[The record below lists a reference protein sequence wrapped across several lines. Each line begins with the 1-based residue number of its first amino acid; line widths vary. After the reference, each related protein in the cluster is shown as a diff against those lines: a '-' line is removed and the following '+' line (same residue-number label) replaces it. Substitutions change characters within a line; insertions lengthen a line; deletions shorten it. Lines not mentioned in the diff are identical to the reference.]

1 MSAVEPA
8 EPGATD
14 PASPAEPPA
23 YLAGLNDAQ
32 REAVLH
38 EGPPLLILAG
48 AGSGKT
54 RVITSKIAH
63 LLESR
68 GYRPEAILAVAF
80 TNKAAE
86 EMRERVRRYSPAGA
100 GVMIKTFHAFGAWL
114 LRRYG
119 EAIGLERDFTIYDE
133 EDSLALLRAA
143 VEGQVDRDRLRDLA
157 ARIARAKDRC
167 LSPEDD
173 LSGFPLGELA
183 AEIDFR
189 QAYRRYQERLRAAG
203 CLDFGDLLLQSV
215 HLLSS
220 QPEVRSRL
228 QSRFRAVLVDEYQD
242 SNHAQFRMLELL
254 YHPANYLCA
263 VGDEDQSIYS
273 FRGAE
278 LDNIL
283 GFPGHF
289 PGTRVV
295 RLEQNYRSAAN
306 ILEVATRVVEH
317 NRRRLGKTLWTRKP
331 AGAPVELAVLE
342 DQDGEAR
349 FCAGEL
355 GDGELASSA
364 ILYRMNF
371 QSRPFETLFTRL
383 GIPFRVVGTVRFY
396 EREEVKDALAY
407 LSLAAN
413 PRDEIAFRRAVNR
426 PRRGIGAR
434 GVEAVLGQRERAGGN
449 LLEAAEQAAALA
461 ASARAPGGARGGG
474 APAIRGGA
482 SAPKGL
488 AAFLKV
494 VRSLREALERD
505 PPASLDRAV
514 LDLLTDS
521 GLLEH
526 YQERDRTED
535 TDRQRNLS
543 ELVNATTEHPGT
555 REGLAQ
561 FLEGVM
567 LNSMDE
573 NPFAPAGKVT
583 LITVHNTK
591 GLEFDRVFLTGLEE
605 GIFPHYASTSGGAP
619 VSGEELEEERRL
631 FYVGATRARERLLLT
646 CCRRRRVFGS
656 FQSVET
662 SRFLSEV
669 PPGLLHFHGREA
681 PGAGP
686 SERFPPGCQVYHEDY
701 GPGVVTRAWT
711 AEGQPMIAVR
721 FDSGRIARF
730 PVKYSSLEKVSRDT

>member
-1 MSAVEPA
+1 LSAA
-8 EPGATD
+8 EPG
-14 PASPAEPPA
+14 
-23 YLAGLNDAQ
+23 YLAGLNEAQ

-38 EGPPLLILAG
+38 EDGPLLILAG

-54 RVITSKIAH
+54 RVITSKIVH
-63 LLESR
+63 LIEAR
-68 GYRPEAILAVAF
+68 GYPPEAILAVAF

-86 EMRERVRRYSPAGA
+86 EMRERVRRYCPAGA

-119 EAIGLERDFTIYDE
+119 QAAGLSRDFTIYDD

-143 VEGQVDRDRLRDLA
+143 AAGRVEKERLRDLS

-167 LSPEDD
+167 LAPEDD
-173 LSGFPLGELA
+173 LSGLSLGELA
-183 AEIDFR
+183 AELDFR
-189 QAYRRYQERLRAAG
+189 EVYRLYQERLRAAG
-203 CLDFGDLLLQSV
+203 CLDFGDLLLESV
-215 HLLSS
+215 RLLSA
-220 QPEVRSRL
+220 QPEVRAQL

-242 SNHAQFRMLELL
+242 SNHAQFRLLELL
-254 YHPANYLCA
+254 YDKANYLCA

-283 GFPGHF
+283 GFAGHF
-289 PGTRVV
+289 PGTRVI

-306 ILEVATRVVEH
+306 ILKVATRVVEH
-317 NRRRLGKTLWTRKP
+317 NRRRLGKTLWTRAP

-342 DQDGEAR
+342 DQEAEAR
-349 FCAGEL
+349 FCAGQL
-355 GDGELASSA
+355 ADGKLAGSA

-371 QSRPFETLFTRL
+371 QSRAFETLFTSLR
-383 GIPFRVVGTVRFY
+383 IPFRVIGTVRFY

-407 LSLAAN
+407 LALAAN
-413 PRDEIAFRRAVNR
+413 PRDEVAFRRAVNR
-426 PRRGIGAR
+426 PRRGVGAR
-434 GVEAVLGQRERAGGN
+434 GVEAVLALRGSTGGD
-449 LLEAAEQAAALA
+449 LLQAAARA
-461 ASARAPGGARGGG
+461 ASNRAA
-474 APAIRGGA
+474 
-482 SAPKGL
+482 KGL
-488 AAFLKV
+488 AAFLTAAAA
-494 VRSLREALERD
+494 LREALERD
-505 PPASLDRAV
+505 PPLSLDRLV
-514 LDLLTDS
+514 LDLLRDS

-526 YQERDRTED
+526 YRERDRSED

-543 ELVNATTEHPGT
+543 ELVNATAEFPGT
-555 REGLAQ
+555 REGLTQ
-561 FLEGVM
+561 FLEGVL

-573 NPFAPAGKVT
+573 NPFAPLGKVT

-605 GIFPHYASTSGGAP
+605 GIFPHFASTASGTTA
-619 VSGEELEEERRL
+619 SGDELEEERRL
-631 FYVGATRARERLLLT
+631 FYVGATRARERLVLT

-656 FQSVET
+656 WQAAEA

-669 PPGLLHFHGREA
+669 PAELLAVRGRE
-681 PGAGP
+681 P
-686 SERFPPGCQVYHEDY
+686 SAAAERFPPGCQVYHEDY
-701 GPGVVTRAWT
+701 GPGVVIRAWS

-730 PVKYSSLEKVSRDT
+730 PVKFSALERVSRDP

>member
-1 MSAVEPA
+1 MSAVEPPA
-8 EPGATD
+8 AGAAD
-14 PASPAEPPA
+14 PAPLAEPPA

-38 EGPPLLILAG
+38 DGAPLLILAG

-63 LLESR
+63 LLEAR
-68 GYRPEAILAVAF
+68 GYPPEAILAVAF

-86 EMRERVRRYSPAGA
+86 EMRERVRRYSAAGA
-100 GVMIKTFHAFGAWL
+100 EVMIKTFHAFGAWL

-119 EAIGLERDFTIYDE
+119 EAIGLERDFTIYDD

-143 VEGQVDRDRLRDLA
+143 VEGRVDRDRLRDLSG
-157 ARIARAKDRC
+157 RIARAKDRC

-173 LSGFPLGELA
+173 LSGFQLGELA
-183 AEIDFR
+183 AEVDFQ
-189 QAYRRYQERLRAAG
+189 QAYRLYRERLRAAG
-203 CLDFGDLLLQSV
+203 CLDFGDLLLESV
-215 HLLSS
+215 RLLAT

-242 SNHAQFRMLELL
+242 SNHAQFRLLELL
-254 YHPANYLCA
+254 YDRSNYLCA

-278 LDNIL
+278 LENIL
-283 GFPGHF
+283 SFAGHF

-331 AGAPVELAVLE
+331 AGDPVELAVLE
-342 DQDGEAR
+342 DQDDEAR
-349 FCAGEL
+349 FCAEQL
-355 GDGELASSA
+355 ADGELAGSA

-371 QSRPFETLFTRL
+371 QSRAFETLFTRL

-407 LSLAAN
+407 LCLAAN

-434 GVEAVLGQRERAGGN
+434 SVEAVLGLRGGTGGN
-449 LLEAAEQAAALA
+449 LLQAAELA
-461 ASARAPGGARGGG
+461 ASERG
-474 APAIRGGA
+474 
-482 SAPKGL
+482 PKGL
-488 AAFLKV
+488 AAFLRV
-494 VRSLREALERD
+494 VRALGEALEHE
-505 PPASLDRAV
+505 PPSSLDRAV
-514 LDLLTDS
+514 LEMLTDS

-526 YQERDRTED
+526 YRERDLTED

-543 ELVNATTEHPGT
+543 ELVNATTEFPGT

-605 GIFPHYASTSGGAP
+605 GIFPHYASTAGEAP

-656 FQSVET
+656 YQTVEA

-669 PPGLLHFHGREA
+669 PAGLLRIRGRAA
-681 PGAGP
+681 PGAAP
-686 SERFPPGCQVYHEDY
+686 AERFPPGCQVYHEDY

>member
-1 MSAVEPA
+1 MSA
-8 EPGATD
+8 
-14 PASPAEPPA
+14 AEPPA
-23 YLAGLNDAQ
+23 GAALSAGAPLPGYLAGLNEAQ

-38 EGPPLLILAG
+38 EGGPLLILAG

-63 LLESR
+63 LIEAR
-68 GYRPEAILAVAF
+68 GYPPEAILAVAF

-119 EAIGLERDFTIYDE
+119 EATGLSRDFTIYDD

-143 VEGQVDRDRLRDLA
+143 VEGRVDRDRLRDLS

-167 LSPEDD
+167 LAPEDD
-173 LSGFPLGELA
+173 LSAMSLGELA
-183 AEIDFR
+183 AEVDF
-189 QAYRRYQERLRAAG
+189 QEAYRLYQERLRAAG
-203 CLDFGDLLLQSV
+203 CLDFGDLLLESV
-215 HLLSS
+215 RLLGTR
-220 QPEVRSRL
+220 PEVRSQL
-228 QSRFRAVLVDEYQD
+228 QARFRAVLVDEYQD
-242 SNHAQFRMLELL
+242 SNHAQFRLLELL
-254 YHPANYLCA
+254 HDKSNYLCA

-283 GFPGHF
+283 GFAGHF
-289 PGTRVV
+289 PGTRII
-295 RLEQNYRSAAN
+295 RLEQNYRSSAN
-306 ILEVATRVVEH
+306 ILEVAARVVEH
-317 NRRRLGKTLWTRKP
+317 NRRRLGKTLWTRQP
-331 AGAPVELAVLE
+331 GGPPVELAVLE
-342 DQDGEAR
+342 DQEAEAR

-355 GDGELASSA
+355 ADGQLAGSA

-371 QSRPFETLFTRL
+371 QSRAFETLFTSLR
-383 GIPFRVVGTVRFY
+383 IPFRVVGTVRFY

-407 LSLAAN
+407 LALAAN

-426 PRRGIGAR
+426 PRRGVGAR
-434 GVEAVLGQRERAGGN
+434 GVEAVLALRGRTGGN
-449 LLEAAEQAAALA
+449 LLEAAALA
-461 ASARAPGGARGGG
+461 AGSRG
-474 APAIRGGA
+474 
-482 SAPKGL
+482 SSKGL

-494 VRSLREALERD
+494 AGAVRESLRRE
-505 PPASLDRAV
+505 PPSSLDRVV
-514 LDLLTDS
+514 LELLTDS

-526 YQERDRTED
+526 YRERDLTED

-543 ELVNATTEHPGT
+543 ELVNATAEFPGSG
-555 REGLAQ
+555 EGLTR

-605 GIFPHYASTSGGAP
+605 GIFPHYASTAGEAH

-656 FQSVET
+656 YQAAEA

-669 PPGLLHFHGREA
+669 PAGLLRVRGWEA
-681 PGAGP
+681 AAAAPA
-686 SERFPPGCQVYHEDY
+686 ERFPPGCQVYHEDY
-701 GPGVVTRAWT
+701 GPGVVTRAWS

-730 PVKYSSLEKVSRDT
+730 PVKYSALERVSRDT

>member
-1 MSAVEPA
+1 
-8 EPGATD
+8 
-14 PASPAEPPA
+14 
-23 YLAGLNDAQ
+23 
-32 REAVLH
+32 
-38 EGPPLLILAG
+38 
-48 AGSGKT
+48 
-54 RVITSKIAH
+54 
-63 LLESR
+63 
-68 GYRPEAILAVAF
+68 
-80 TNKAAE
+80 
-86 EMRERVRRYSPAGA
+86 
-100 GVMIKTFHAFGAWL
+100 MIKTFHAFGAWL
-114 LRRYG
+114 LRRHG
-119 EAIGLERDFTIYDE
+119 GQIGLRRDFTIYDE

-143 VEGQVDRDRLRDLA
+143 VEGRVDRDRLRELS

-167 LSPEDD
+167 LAPGDD
-173 LSGFPLGELA
+173 LSGLGLGELA
-183 AEIDFR
+183 AEVDF
-189 QAYRRYQERLRAAG
+189 QEAYRLYQERLRAAG
-203 CLDFGDLLLQSV
+203 CLDFGDLLLESV
-215 HLLSS
+215 RLLSER
-220 QPEVRSRL
+220 PEMRAQL

-242 SNHAQFRMLELL
+242 SNHAQFRLLELL
-254 YHPANYLCA
+254 HDRSNYLCA

-283 GFPGHF
+283 SFAQHF

-331 AGAPVELAVLE
+331 AGEPVELAVLE
-342 DQDGEAR
+342 DQEDEAR
-349 FCAGEL
+349 FCADKL
-355 GDGELASSA
+355 SDGRLSSSA

-371 QSRPFETLFTRL
+371 QSRAFETLFTRL

-407 LSLAAN
+407 LSLAVN
-413 PRDEIAFRRAVNR
+413 PRDEVAFRRAVNR
-426 PRRGIGAR
+426 PRRGVGER
-434 GVEAVLGQRERAGGN
+434 SVEAVLALRGRTGGD
-449 LLEAAEQAAALA
+449 LLAAAALA
-461 ASARAPGGARGGG
+461 ASDRERGG
-474 APAIRGGA
+474 RGSG
-482 SAPKGL
+482 APKGL

-494 VRSLREALERD
+494 TGALREALERE
-505 PPASLDRAV
+505 PPSGLDRVV
-514 LDLLTDS
+514 LDFLGDS

-526 YQERDRTED
+526 YRDRDRTED
-535 TDRQRNLS
+535 TDRRRNLS
-543 ELVNATTEHPGT
+543 ELVNATAENPGT

-573 NPFAPAGKVT
+573 NPFAPTGKVT

-605 GIFPHYASTSGGAP
+605 GIFPHYASTAGQALASA
-619 VSGEELEEERRL
+619 ELEEERRL

-669 PPGLLHFHGREA
+669 PSELLSVRGRKAPEA
-681 PGAGP
+681 A
-686 SERFPPGCQVYHEDY
+686 ERFPPGCQVYHEDY
-701 GPGVVTRAWT
+701 GAGVVTRAWT

-730 PVKYSSLEKVSRDT
+730 PVKYSALERMSRDT

>member
-1 MSAVEPA
+1 MSAA
-8 EPGATD
+8 EP
-14 PASPAEPPA
+14 PASPAPPA

-63 LLESR
+63 LLEAR
-68 GYRPEAILAVAF
+68 GYPPEAILAVAF

-100 GVMIKTFHAFGAWL
+100 QVMIKTFHAFGAWL

-119 EAIGLERDFTIYDE
+119 QGIGLERDFTIYDD
-133 EDSLALLRAA
+133 EDSLTLLRAA
-143 VEGQVDRDRLRDLA
+143 VEGRVDRDLLRDLSG
-157 ARIARAKDRC
+157 RIARAKDRC
-167 LSPEDD
+167 LAPEDD
-173 LSGFPLGELA
+173 LSALSLGALA
-183 AEIDFR
+183 AEVDFQ
-189 QAYRRYQERLRAAG
+189 QAYRLYQERLRAAG
-203 CLDFGDLLLQSV
+203 CLDFGDLLLESV
-215 HLLSS
+215 RLLST
-220 QPEVRSRL
+220 QPEVRSQL

-242 SNHAQFRMLELL
+242 SNHAQFRLLELL
-254 YHPANYLCA
+254 YHQSNYLCA

-283 GFPGHF
+283 GFAGHF

-317 NRRRLGKTLWTRKP
+317 NRRRLGKTLWTGKP

-342 DQDGEAR
+342 DQEAEAR
-349 FCAGEL
+349 FCAAQL
-355 GDGELASSA
+355 SDGQLAGSA

-371 QSRPFETLFTRL
+371 QSRPFETLFTSLR
-383 GIPFRVVGTVRFY
+383 IPFRVVGTVRFY

-426 PRRGIGAR
+426 PRRGVGAR
-434 GVEAVLGQRERAGGN
+434 SVEAVLSLRERTGGN
-449 LLEAAEQAAALA
+449 LLEAAALA
-461 ASARAPGGARGGG
+461 APNRAPR
-474 APAIRGGA
+474 
-482 SAPKGL
+482 GL
-488 AAFLKV
+488 AAFLKAV
-494 VRSLREALERD
+494 GALREALQRE
-505 PPASLDRAV
+505 PPSSLDRVV
-514 LDLLTDS
+514 LDSLTDS

-526 YQERDRTED
+526 YRERDLTED

-543 ELVNATTEHPGT
+543 ELVNATAEFPGT

-573 NPFAPAGKVT
+573 NPFAPTGKVT

-605 GIFPHYASTSGGAP
+605 GIFPHYASTAGGAP

-631 FYVGATRARERLLLT
+631 FYVGSTRARERLLLT

-656 FQSVET
+656 YQSAEA

-669 PPGLLHFHGREA
+669 PAGLLRVRGREA
-681 PGAGP
+681 PAAAP
-686 SERFPPGCQVYHEDY
+686 AERFPPGCQVYHEDY
-701 GPGVVTRAWT
+701 GPGVVTRAWST
-711 AEGQPMIAVR
+711 EGQPMIAVR

-730 PVKYSSLEKVSRDT
+730 PVKYSSLEKASRDT

>member
-1 MSAVEPA
+1 LSAVEP
-8 EPGATD
+8 G
-14 PASPAEPPA
+14 

-38 EGPPLLILAG
+38 EDGPLLILAG

-63 LLESR
+63 LLEAR
-68 GYRPEAILAVAF
+68 GYPAEAILAVAF

-119 EAIGLERDFTIYDE
+119 QAAGLSRDFTIYDD

-143 VEGQVDRDRLRDLA
+143 VEGRVEKERLRDLS

-167 LSPEDD
+167 LAPEDELAG
-173 LSGFPLGELA
+173 LSLGELA
-183 AEIDFR
+183 AEVDFR
-189 QAYRRYQERLRAAG
+189 EVYRLYQERLRAAG
-203 CLDFGDLLLQSV
+203 CLDFGDLLLESV
-215 HLLSS
+215 RLLSG
-220 QPEVRSRL
+220 QPEVRAQL

-242 SNHAQFRMLELL
+242 SNHAQFRLLELL
-254 YHPANYLCA
+254 YDKANYLCA

-283 GFPGHF
+283 GFAGHF
-289 PGTRVV
+289 PGTRVI

-317 NRRRLGKTLWTRKP
+317 NRRRLGKTLWTRQP

-342 DQDGEAR
+342 DQEAEAR
-349 FCAGEL
+349 FCAGQL
-355 GDGELASSA
+355 SDGKLAGSA

-371 QSRPFETLFTRL
+371 QSRAFETLFTSL
-383 GIPFRVVGTVRFY
+383 HIPFRVVGTVRFY

-407 LSLAAN
+407 LALAAN

-426 PRRGIGAR
+426 PRRGVGAR
-434 GVEAVLGQRERAGGN
+434 GAEAVLALRGRTGGD
-449 LLEAAEQAAALA
+449 LLQAASLA
-461 ASARAPGGARGGG
+461 AGSRGSA
-474 APAIRGGA
+474 
-482 SAPKGL
+482 KGL

-494 VRSLREALERD
+494 AGAVGEALERD
-505 PPASLDRAV
+505 PPSSLDRVV
-514 LDLLTDS
+514 LDLLGDS

-526 YQERDRTED
+526 YRERDLSED

-543 ELVNATTEHPGT
+543 ELVNATAEFPGT

-567 LNSMDE
+567 LNSLDE
-573 NPFAPAGKVT
+573 NPFAPLGKVT

-605 GIFPHYASTSGGAP
+605 GIFPHFASTAGGTT
-619 VSGEELEEERRL
+619 VSGDELEEERRL
-631 FYVGATRARERLLLT
+631 FYVGATRAREQLLLT

-656 FQSVET
+656 YQAAEP

-669 PPGLLHFHGREA
+669 PAELLAVRGREQA
-681 PGAGP
+681 AAA
-686 SERFPPGCQVYHEDY
+686 ERYPPGCQVYHEDY
-701 GPGVVTRAWT
+701 GPGVVTRAWS

-730 PVKYSSLEKVSRDT
+730 PVKYSALERVSRDT

>member
-1 MSAVEPA
+1 LSAA
-8 EPGATD
+8 ETTPDPGA
-14 PASPAEPPA
+14 AEPPA
-23 YLAGLNDAQ
+23 YLAGLNEAQ

-38 EGPPLLILAG
+38 EGAPLLILAG

-63 LLESR
+63 LLEAR
-68 GYRPEAILAVAF
+68 GYPPEAILAVAF

-100 GVMIKTFHAFGAWL
+100 EVMIKTFHAFGAWL
-114 LRRYG
+114 LRRHG
-119 EAIGLERDFTIYDE
+119 EAIGLARDFTIYDE

-143 VEGQVDRDRLRDLA
+143 VEGRLDRDLLRSLA
-157 ARIARAKDRC
+157 ARISRAKDRC

-173 LSGFPLGELA
+173 LSGLSLGELA
-183 AEIDFR
+183 AEVDFA
-189 QAYRRYQERLRAAG
+189 QAYRLYQERLRSAG
-203 CLDFGDLLLQSV
+203 CLDFGDLLLESV
-215 HLLSS
+215 RLLST

-242 SNHAQFRMLELL
+242 SNHAQFRLL
-254 YHPANYLCA
+254 QLLHHPSNYLCA

-283 GFPGHF
+283 GFAGHF
-289 PGTRVV
+289 PGTRIV

-306 ILEVATRVVEH
+306 ILEAATRVVEH

-331 AGAPVELAVLE
+331 AGAPVELGVLE
-342 DQDGEAR
+342 DQDEEAR
-349 FCAGEL
+349 FCAGQL
-355 GDGELASSA
+355 ADGELAGSA

-413 PRDEIAFRRAVNR
+413 PRDEMAFRRAVNR
-426 PRRGIGAR
+426 PRRGVGAR
-434 GVEAVLGQRERAGGN
+434 SVEAVLALRGRTAGN

-461 ASARAPGGARGGG
+461 GGARGF
-474 APAIRGGA
+474 
-482 SAPKGL
+482 PKGL

-494 VRSLREALERD
+494 TAGLREALERQ
-505 PPASLDRAV
+505 PPSGLHQVV

-521 GLLEH
+521 GLLAH
-526 YQERDRTED
+526 YRERDLSED

-543 ELVNATTEHPGT
+543 ELVNATTEFPGT
-555 REGLAQ
+555 REGLSR

-567 LNSMDE
+567 LNSLDE

-605 GIFPHYASTSGGAP
+605 GIFPHYASTAGQAP

-646 CCRRRRVFGS
+646 CCRRRRVFGAY
-656 FQSVET
+656 QSVEA

-669 PPGLLHFHGREA
+669 PAALLRVHGREA
-681 PGAGP
+681 PGGP
-686 SERFPPGCQVYHEDY
+686 AERFPPGCQVYHEDY

-711 AEGQPMIAVR
+711 VEGQPMIAVR

-730 PVKYSSLEKVSRDT
+730 PVKYNSLERVSRET